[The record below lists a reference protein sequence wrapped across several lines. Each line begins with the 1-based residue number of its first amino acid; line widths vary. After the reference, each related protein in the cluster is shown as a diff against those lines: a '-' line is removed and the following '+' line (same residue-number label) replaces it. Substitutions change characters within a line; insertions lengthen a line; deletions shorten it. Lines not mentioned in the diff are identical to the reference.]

1 MLLHQYLIL
10 LLLVAIL
17 HRAARYS
24 SNHLSRIIESY
35 LDHPER
41 PHPASPVYAS
51 DHRQID
57 HYLNLAHQMTHRS
70 CISFRILI
78 SVATVASIPLAVPQL
93 AAPFLREVVSYLG
106 VLAML
111 LSIILSAHTFRRS
124 VHYHHLWA
132 SNLYHHLPNNPS
144 R

>member
-1 MLLHQYLIL
+1 MLLHQYLL
-10 LLLVAIL
+10 LLLLAAIL

-24 SNHLSRIIESY
+24 SNHLSRLIASY

-41 PHPASPVYAS
+41 PHPASPTYPS
-51 DHRQID
+51 YHRQID
-57 HYLNLAHQMTHRS
+57 HYLTLAHQVTRRS

-78 SVATVASIPLAVPQL
+78 SVATVASISLVVPKP

-106 VLAML
+106 VAAML

-132 SNLYHHLPNNPS
+132 SNLDHRLTNNPS